1 VPDRLA
7 RLRDAH
13 TTRPFD
19 FPTAVVFSEEVIE
32 EWNKGWY
39 PPWFF
44 ERIIRNLSGWKVI
57 PSLHERLLLPP
68 AVDAVAAEIRAVL
81 GQVAESTVAA

>member
-1 VPDRLA
+1 M
-7 RLRDAH
+7 
-13 TTRPFD
+13 
-19 FPTAVVFSEEVIE
+19 
-32 EWNKGWY
+32 
-39 PPWFF
+39 
-44 ERIIRNLSGWKVI
+44 IRNLATWKVI